1 MSGILSVLSNSREI
15 THDVRS
21 GIESWKQ
28 KESEKK
34 IKQKHYCDS
43 RHRIKELQPLQPG
56 DPVWVSSERKPATVR
71 AQQPDQPRS
80 YTLEA
85 SGSIVRRN
93 RSALLPYFQESHR
106 SQVELQD
113 NPISKPEIAPSR
125 SETVTSQKVTA
136 VCKRS
141 GRVTRPPKRLDLLSV
156 ETHLPNKKKARRL
169 TT

>member
-15 THDVRS
+15 MHDVRS

-43 RHRIKELQPLQPG
+43 RRRIKELQPFQPVW
-56 DPVWVSSERKPATVR
+56 VWVSSERTPATVR
-71 AQQPDQPRS
+71 AQKPDQPRS

-93 RSALLPYFQESHR
+93 RSALLRYFQESHR
-106 SQVELQD
+106 SQVEPQHY
-113 NPISKPEIAPSR
+113 PISKPEIAPSR
-125 SETVTSQKVTA
+125 SD
-136 VCKRS
+136 
-141 GRVTRPPKRLDLLSV
+141 GL
-156 ETHLPNKKKARRL
+156 
-169 TT
+169 